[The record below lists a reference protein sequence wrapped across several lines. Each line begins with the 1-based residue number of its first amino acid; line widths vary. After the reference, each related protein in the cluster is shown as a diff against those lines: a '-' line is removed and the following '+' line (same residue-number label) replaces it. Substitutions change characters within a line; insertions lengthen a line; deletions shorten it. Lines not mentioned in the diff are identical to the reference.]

1 MERSVSVATGL
12 RDAALGRIRN
22 LEKEI
27 SRQMVVKSTLYGFVN
42 TVGGSSVMA

>member
-1 MERSVSVATGL
+1 MERSVGVATEL

-22 LEKEI
+22 LENEI
-27 SRQMVVKSTLYGFVN
+27 WRQMVAKSALYGFVN